1 MKNRIKTLILLAAL
15 TALFLWAGQAFGGRL
30 GLAVAVVAACAMNF
44 GAYWF
49 SDRLVLRMHGA
60 REVGEGEVPE
70 LRRVV
75 ADLALRAGLP
85 MPRLYIIPGEAPNA
99 FATGRSP
106 EKGVVAV
113 TEGLLRLLD
122 RRELRGVIAH
132 ELGHISNRDTLVM
145 TVVGA
150 LAGGLGL
157 LADMA
162 LFSSLFGGGS
172 DEEGES
178 GGAGGGLLAVLLAP
192 LAALLIQSSIS
203 RSREF
208 LADEAGARLS
218 GDPLAL
224 ASALRKLEA
233 WGREAHVGRA
243 TPATAH
249 LFIVNPF
256 AGGGL
261 GRLFST
267 HPPTGRRV
275 ERLEALA
282 RQTSAPGPDAL
293 SPAHARR

>member
-1 MKNRIKTLILLAAL
+1 MKNRIKTLMLLAAL
-15 TALFLWAGQAFGGRL
+15 TALFLWAGQALGGRA

-60 REVGEGEVPE
+60 RAVGEGEAPE
-70 LRRVV
+70 LRKIV
-75 ADLALRAGLP
+75 ADLAHRAGLP
-85 MPRLYIIPGEAPNA
+85 MPRLYVIPGEAPNA

-132 ELGHISNRDTLVM
+132 ELGHIRNRDTLVM

-172 DEEGES
+172 DEDGES

-233 WGREAHVGRA
+233 WSREAHVGRA

-261 GRLFST
+261 VRLFST
-267 HPPTGRRV
+267 HPSTERRV

-282 RQTSAPGPDAL
+282 RQTSASGPGAF

>member
-1 MKNRIKTLILLAAL
+1 MKNRIKTLMLLAAL
-15 TALFLWAGQAFGGRL
+15 TALFLWAGQALGGRL

-60 REVGEGEVPE
+60 RELREGEAPE

-75 ADLALRAGLP
+75 SDLALRAGLP

-132 ELGHISNRDTLVM
+132 ELGHIGNRDTLVM

-172 DEEGES
+172 DEEES

-233 WGREAHVGRA
+233 WSRETHVGRA

-261 GRLFST
+261 ARLFST
-267 HPPTGRRV
+267 HPPTARRV

-282 RQTSAPGPDAL
+282 RRTSASGPGAL